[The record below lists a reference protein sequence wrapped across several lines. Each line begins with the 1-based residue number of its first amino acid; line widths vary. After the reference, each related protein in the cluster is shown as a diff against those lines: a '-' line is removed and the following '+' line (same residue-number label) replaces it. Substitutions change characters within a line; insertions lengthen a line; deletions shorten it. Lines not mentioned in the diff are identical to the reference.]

1 MKKITFLLTLIPL
14 LFICS
19 VTFSQPF
26 IIWNK
31 AYNGPA
37 NLQDSAV
44 AVSVNPAGQVFV
56 TGWSLGSTTAADIV
70 TLRYNP
76 DTGDTIWVKRVGSTL
91 EDKPTSMVSDNNA
104 VYVTG
109 WSFNPGRD
117 IITIKFNAATGDTTW
132 VRRYNGSNN
141 GGDYGFSIT
150 VDASGNVYVAGRSDV
165 TGGLGQKFTILKY
178 DASGNVAAGFPYIY
192 TAGLSTIFDEA
203 HSIKVDGSGG
213 IYVTGKSGTAGLEDF
228 LTIKLNSAGV
238 LQWAKKH
245 RGASNNEDNAVAL
258 VIDASNVFVSGYGFR
273 PANIQDF
280 VTIKYNATTGD
291 SLAYASY
298 TGPANQI
305 DIVTAMTI
313 DASSNVYVTGY
324 SQGTGT
330 GLYDYATIKYN
341 SLLVQQW
348 VMRMSDPSNG
358 SDLPYSIGIDNTGAV
373 YVTGSSQGAGTN
385 FDYLTVKYNSAGV
398 QQWFKRENG
407 NTNGNDYASSI
418 AVFDTG
424 KIFITGSANFT
435 PPGSIV
441 YYTIRYSNVVGIKP
455 ISNIVPS
462 SYSLNQNYP
471 NPFNPTTN
479 FKFGIPKSGFVNIT
493 LYDMLGREMEKL
505 VNENLNAGEYL
516 VDLDASKYSSGVY
529 YYKLTTDE
537 FTQTK
542 KMMLVK

>member
-14 LFICS
+14 LFACS
-19 VTFSQPF
+19 LTFSQPYT
-26 IIWNK
+26 IWNK

-44 AVSVNPAGQVFV
+44 AVCVNPAGQVFV
-56 TGWSLGSTTAADIV
+56 TGWSIGSTTAADIV

-91 EDKPTSMVSDNNA
+91 LDNPSSMVCDNNA

-109 WSFNPGRD
+109 WTFNPGRD

-132 VRRYNGSNN
+132 VRRYNGTNN

-150 VDASGNVYVAGRSDV
+150 VDVSGNVYVCGRSDV
-165 TGGLGQKFTILKY
+165 TGMGQKFTILKY

-192 TAGLSTIFDEA
+192 TAGLSTTFDEA
-203 HSIKVDGSGG
+203 HSIKVDGAGG

-238 LQWAKKH
+238 LQWAKKYI
-245 RGASNNEDNAVAL
+245 GASNNEDNAVAL
-258 VIDASNVFVSGYGFR
+258 VIDATSVFVSGYGFR

-280 VTIKYNATTGD
+280 VVIKYNAATGD
-291 SLAYASY
+291 SLAFASY

-313 DASSNVYVTGY
+313 DATSNVYTTGF

-330 GLYDYATIKYN
+330 GYDYATIKYN
-341 SLLVQQW
+341 SSLVQQW
-348 VMRMSDPSNG
+348 VSRTSDPSNG
-358 SDLPYSIGIDNTGAV
+358 SDFPYSIGLDATGAV
-373 YVTGSSQGAGTN
+373 YVTGSSQGTGTN

-418 AVFDTG
+418 AVYDTG
-424 KIFITGSANFT
+424 KIFVTGSANFT

-441 YYTIRYSNVVGIKP
+441 YYTIRYSNIVGIKP

-479 FKFGIPKSGFVNIT
+479 FKFGIPKSGSVNIT

-505 VNENLNAGEYL
+505 VNENLTAGEYL
-516 VDLDASKYSSGVY
+516 VDFDASKYSSGVY
-529 YYKLTTDE
+529 YYKLTADE
-537 FTQTK
+537 FTQTR
-542 KMMLVK
+542 KMMLIK